1 MLLNPN
7 SQGRDRALEG
17 IANDP
22 FDRPVPG
29 QSLTGES
36 GKWPWEKP
44 PQITNLDE
52 ALMTVLERLKNDKK
66 VQKGYDQL
74 ITLGLPIETITNTIT
89 FGGFVE
95 GLWTVDI
102 AELMK
107 PPLMG
112 ALLMY
117 ANEKGLPMVM
127 YNNDKDVEETPLDN
141 MSNYELMRTMK
152 ENNPVAFEEITAAMD
167 KAAENKII
175 EDVNMQNR
183 ENSFLGQSPEGVEIE
198 AIAVDVEPLPEE
210 DINEQE
216 I

>member
-1 MLLNPN
+1 
-7 SQGRDRALEG
+7 
-17 IANDP
+17 
-22 FDRPVPG
+22 
-29 QSLTGES
+29 
-36 GKWPWEKP
+36 
-44 PQITNLDE
+44 
-52 ALMTVLERLKNDKK
+52 
-66 VQKGYDQL
+66 
-74 ITLGLPIETITNTIT
+74 
-89 FGGFVE
+89 
-95 GLWTVDI
+95 
-102 AELMK
+102 
-107 PPLMG
+107 MG

-152 ENNPVAFEEITAAMD
+152 ENNPVAFGEITAAMD

>member
-1 MLLNPN
+1 
-7 SQGRDRALEG
+7 
-17 IANDP
+17 
-22 FDRPVPG
+22 
-29 QSLTGES
+29 
-36 GKWPWEKP
+36 
-44 PQITNLDE
+44 
-52 ALMTVLERLKNDKK
+52 MTVLERLKNDKK

-152 ENNPVAFEEITAAMD
+152 ENIPVAFEEITAAMD
-167 KAAENKII
+167 KAAENKIKDADNKVKQILNAQENNI
-175 EDVNMQNR
+175 ERIKVNFKQWKLNQLDEVAKMKLKGKIANIDKAGLK
-183 ENSFLGQSPEGVEIE
+183 EILGG
-198 AIAVDVEPLPEE
+198 
-210 DINEQE
+210 
-216 I
+216 